1 MKVPAGDYAV
11 PLLMPGDFIISRKGR
26 PFRYRHIPLWPG
38 YAICYLVL
46 ALVKGGM
53 GSGYPYPFLEID
65 KVGIQGV
72 ALNITGIALF
82 FAALSSGLV
91 YFNNKSR

>member
-1 MKVPAGDYAV
+1 MKVPAGDYGV
-11 PLLMPGDFIISRKGR
+11 PLLMLADFFISRGR
-26 PFRYRHIPLWPG
+26 PPFRYRHIPLWPG
-38 YAICYLVL
+38 YTICYLVL
-46 ALVKGGM
+46 ALVKGGI
-53 GSGYPYPFLEID
+53 GYGYPYPFLEID